1 MIAVRTAEDLALL
14 LHDPAT
20 GAPLVD
26 STALPRVLAGAV
38 VLQLVLDG
46 RAQLTEGRWR
56 THVVV
61 GDRTPTG
68 DHVLDLAL
76 ARLPAGTT
84 PKGAIE
90 KLHGRVRDPLMAGL
104 VHDGALRIEERR
116 VLGFSRSPRYPAA
129 DTTRR
134 DAALGRLWSVL
145 VDGVATG
152 TDDAALVALVRAVK
166 AEHKLLDAPRRALRA
181 ASKEVAE
188 GEWAGEAV
196 RKAIADVHAALAATT
211 AAAGA
216 AAASS

>member
-1 MIAVRTAEDLALL
+1 MRTAEDLALL

-26 STALPRVLAGAV
+26 STALPRALAGAV
-38 VLQLVLDG
+38 VLQLVLDR
-46 RAQLTEGRWR
+46 RAHLAEGRWR
-56 THVVV
+56 THLVID
-61 GDRTPTG
+61 DRGPTG

-76 ARLPAGTT
+76 GRLPDDLA
-84 PKGAIE
+84 PKSAIE

-104 VHDGALRIEERR
+104 VHDGSLRVEERSF
-116 VLGFSRSPRYPAA
+116 LGIPRSPRYPAA

-134 DAALGRLWSVL
+134 DAAIGRLWAVL
-145 VDGVATG
+145 VDGVAPS

-166 AEHKLLDAPRRALRA
+166 AEHKLLEAPRRDLRA
-181 ASKEVAE
+181 RSKEVAE

-196 RKAIADVHAALAATT
+196 RKAIADIHAAVAAT

-216 AAASS
+216 AAAGST